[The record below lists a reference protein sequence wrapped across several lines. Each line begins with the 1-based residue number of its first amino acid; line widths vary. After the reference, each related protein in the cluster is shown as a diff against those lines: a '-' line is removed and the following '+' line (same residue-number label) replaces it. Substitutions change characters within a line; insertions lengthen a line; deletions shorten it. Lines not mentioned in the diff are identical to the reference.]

1 MIFMKNQ
8 NKLRKQRDIIFKN
21 KKNYN
26 SCRKKTL
33 FNKVKLKKVKFII
46 LKTLRLDKAF
56 YL

>member
-1 MIFMKNQ
+1 MKNQ